1 MAMICLFTCALR
13 NFLRVAPLIESMR
26 RISFLALML
35 LLVLRGLLG
44 TAMAAGM
51 VPSMPTDVP
60 VPQATVAPHGHAS
73 HAPDHSLIE
82 LAGLAAHAEH
92 SVAPNAQCPDP
103 ATGHCDT
110 ASHTHSPLCSACEIC
125 HSALLVPSPLSAP
138 LRSAASEV
146 RPGAT
151 APFASAQPALAIK
164 PPIA

>member
-1 MAMICLFTCALR
+1 MQ
-13 NFLRVAPLIESMR
+13 LIEAMR
-26 RISFLALML
+26 RISFMALML

-51 VPSMPTDVP
+51 VPALPSGVP
-60 VPQATVAPHGHAS
+60 VPQATVAPYGHAS
-73 HAPDHSLIE
+73 HSPDHSVVE
-82 LAGLAAHAEH
+82 PAGLAALAEH
-92 SVAPNAQCPDP
+92 SMATDAQCP
-103 ATGHCDT
+103 AQASSHCDP

-146 RPGAT
+146 RPSAT
-151 APFASAQPALAIK
+151 APFASAPAALAIK